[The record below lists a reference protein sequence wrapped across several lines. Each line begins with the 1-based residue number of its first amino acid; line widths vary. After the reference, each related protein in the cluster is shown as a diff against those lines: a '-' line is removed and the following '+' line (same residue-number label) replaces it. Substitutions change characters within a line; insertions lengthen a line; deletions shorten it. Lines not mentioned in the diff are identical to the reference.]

1 MTTAPRS
8 RDDVPRALVAAG
20 LLLVLCG
27 RSGAADDAPRFVPTP
42 GDPSVWVPVHDVE
55 AIPRRG
61 AAKVAATPNVW
72 HVPGFVAPGAAA
84 LDGTNLYVTN
94 HLGSKLVSVVDVQ
107 TFGGESIVGT
117 IATPVDPI
125 DLAVAGG
132 ELWVLSAAR
141 DAVHH
146 RPLAGGAFSSVP
158 LPSTF
163 PIVTYG
169 DGLHAHPDGVRLF
182 VVHPFDDRVLI
193 VDRTSGQVVQ
203 TITDLH
209 HVPQRLVFFAGGAR
223 MAALSVGL
231 DAPSCSA
238 TGPHVAVY
246 DVAGAAQ
253 RLFEIDVHG
262 QCATGLAELA
272 GALLVARSDELLA
285 FDGTTGAPLAALD
298 SNVVDVFVAA
308 GKVVGPAAGNVQQA
322 APDLAHVEKSK
333 SLLAGG
339 LAWSPPFGE
348 MVAAADGRLFVC
360 NRNDGALTVVDLE
373 APADA
378 YGAGCPG
385 TGDVEPTLGC
395 VGTPTV
401 GAPFSLD
408 VAGGLGGASAWLF
421 VGADPAATPLGEG
434 CVLVVEPVL
443 APIGPFP
450 LAGVGPAGGSVVLP
464 APVPVGTP
472 LGTRA
477 SLQAF
482 VLDPGGALGF
492 SSSNGLELRV
502 E

>member
-1 MTTAPRS
+1 MITAPRR
-8 RDDVPRALVAAG
+8 RDDVPRALVAAA
-20 LLLVLCG
+20 LLLLLSG
-27 RSGAADDAPRFVPTP
+27 RSGAADGAPRFVPTP
-42 GDPSVWVPVHDVE
+42 GDRSIWVPVHDVE
-55 AIPRRG
+55 PIPPRG
-61 AAKVAATPNVW
+61 ATKVAATPNVW
-72 HVPGFVAPGAAA
+72 HVPGLVAPGAAA
-84 LDGTNLYVTN
+84 LAGTNLYVTN
-94 HLGSKLVSVVDVQ
+94 HLGANLVSVVDVQ
-107 TFGGESIVGT
+107 AFGGESIVGT

-125 DLAVAGG
+125 DLAVAGA
-132 ELWVLSAAR
+132 ELWLISAAR
-141 DAVHH
+141 DALHR
-146 RPLAGGAFSSVP
+146 RPLAGGAFSSIP

-163 PIVTYG
+163 PTVTYG

-182 VVHPFDDRVLI
+182 VVQPFDDRVLV

-203 TITDLH
+203 TIADLH

-231 DAPSCSA
+231 DAPSCGA

-262 QCATGLAELA
+262 ECVTGLAELA
-272 GALLVARSDELLA
+272 GTLLVARSHELLA
-285 FDGTTGAPLAALD
+285 FDGTTGAALAALD
-298 SNVVDVFVAA
+298 ANVVDVFVAA
-308 GKVVGPAAGNVQQA
+308 GKVVGPAAGDLLQA
-322 APDLAHVEKSK
+322 APDLAHVEKTK
-333 SLLAGG
+333 PLLAGA

-348 MVAAADGRLFVC
+348 MVASADGRLFVC

-385 TGDVEPTLGC
+385 TGGVVPTLGC
-395 VGTPTV
+395 VGSPAV
-401 GAPFSLD
+401 GGALSLD

-421 VGADPAATPLGEG
+421 VGADPAAAPLGEG
-434 CVLVVEPVL
+434 CLLVVEPLL

-450 LAGVGPAGGSVVLP
+450 LGGAGPGSGSVVLP
-464 APVPVGTP
+464 TAVPVGTP

-492 SSSNGLELRV
+492 SNSNGLELRV